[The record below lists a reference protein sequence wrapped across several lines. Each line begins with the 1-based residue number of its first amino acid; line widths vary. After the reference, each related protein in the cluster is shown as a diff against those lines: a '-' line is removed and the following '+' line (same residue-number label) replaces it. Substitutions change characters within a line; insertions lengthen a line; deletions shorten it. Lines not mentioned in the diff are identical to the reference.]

1 MIIREI
7 ETSEINK
14 VKDFMVD
21 SFLDTEI
28 FSFIIKEEKRR
39 KNFLDV
45 LMKNTL
51 KEGIRYGKVYITDN
65 AKAVSV
71 WVNSSFKKDVFSA
84 IDSAFLNLHLT
95 KEEKERFL
103 EYVQYKNTTR
113 DIVIKDNEYWMLS
126 LICVAKEFQQ
136 KGYGTALL
144 KYGANITKRTRRPC
158 FLETHSKEGTKLY
171 QKIGYKLVSETTI
184 PNTVMTNYLMKLI

>member
-7 ETSEINK
+7 KSNEVNK
-14 VKDFMVD
+14 VKDFMVE
-21 SFLDTEI
+21 SFLNTEI
-28 FSFIIKEEKRR
+28 FSYIIKDEKRR
-39 KNFLDV
+39 KSFLDV

-51 KEGIRYGKVYITDN
+51 KDGIRYGKVYITDD

-71 WVNSSFKKDVFSA
+71 WVNSSFQKDFFSV
-84 IDSAFLNLHLT
+84 IDNAFLNLHLI

-103 EYVQYKNTTR
+103 EYVEYKNLTKQM
-113 DIVIKDNEYWMLS
+113 VVKDEEHWMLS
-126 LICVAKEFQQ
+126 LICVAKDYQQ

-158 FLETHSKEGTKLY
+158 FLETHSKEGTRLY
-171 QKIGYKLVSETTI
+171 QKIGYRIVSETTI
-184 PNTVMTNYLMKLI
+184 PNTIMTNYLMKLV